1 MTMEGLLLAETIT
14 KQHAKTFYFA
24 SRFLKKEKRSAAYA
38 VYAICRISDEAV
50 DGKQY
55 PSSLGSLAVLQQK
68 IDAVYKN
75 AHPSDPL
82 LLALQ
87 QSINKYHIPKKY
99 FDSLIEGMHM
109 DLYKNRYKNF
119 EELYDY
125 CYKVAGVVGLI
136 MLEIF
141 GYTDPKAT
149 DYAINLGVAMQL
161 TNILRDIKEDFNRNR
176 IYLPEDEMQRFQVSE
191 SDILRSQINENFK
204 ELMKFQ
210 IARSR
215 EYYEKAKRGIK
226 MLSDL
231 SSRFVACAMADIY
244 SQILNSIEKNDYD
257 VFTGRASVSTPGK
270 IIAVSKIMFG
280 GKCL

>member
-1 MTMEGLLLAETIT
+1 MEGFLLAKAIT

-50 DGKQY
+50 DSKQD
-55 PSSLGSLAVLQQK
+55 SSALDNLAILQQK
-68 IDAVYKN
+68 IDSAYKN
-75 AHPSDPL
+75 APL
-82 LLALQ
+82 ADSLLSAFQ

-99 FDSLIEGMHM
+99 FDALIEGMHM

-125 CYKVAGVVGLI
+125 CYKVAGVVGLV

-141 GYTDPKAT
+141 GYTDPKTT

-176 IYLPEDEMQRFQVSE
+176 IYLPENEMQRFQVSE
-191 SDILRSQINENFK
+191 NDISRSQINENFK
-204 ELMKFQ
+204 ALMKFQ
-210 IARSR
+210 IARSK
-215 EYYEKAKRGIK
+215 EYFEKAKQGIK
-226 MLSDL
+226 MLDDL
-231 SSRFVACAMADIY
+231 NSRFVVCAMADIY
-244 SQILNSIEKNDYD
+244 SGILNSIEKNDFD
-257 VFTGRASVSTPGK
+257 VFTRRACVSTPRK
-270 IIAVSKIMFG
+270 IIAVLKIIFK
-280 GKCL
+280 GKHL

>member
-1 MTMEGLLLAETIT
+1 MEGLLLAKAIT

-24 SRFLKKEKRSAAYA
+24 SRFLKKEKRFSAYA

-50 DGKQY
+50 DSKQD
-55 PSSLGSLAVLQQK
+55 SSALDNLAILQQK
-68 IDAVYKN
+68 IDSAYKN
-75 AHPSDPL
+75 APLADSL
-82 LLALQ
+82 LLAFQ

-99 FDSLIEGMHM
+99 FDALIKGMHM

-125 CYKVAGVVGLI
+125 CYKVAGVVGLA

-149 DYAINLGVAMQL
+149 DYAISLGVAMQL

-176 IYLPEDEMQRFQVSE
+176 IYLPGDEMQRFQVSE
-191 SDILRSQINENFK
+191 SDISRSQINENFK
-204 ELMKFQ
+204 ALMKFQ

-215 EYYEKAKRGIK
+215 EYYEKAKQGIK
-226 MLSDL
+226 MLDDL
-231 SSRFVACAMADIY
+231 NSRFVVCAMADIY
-244 SQILNSIEKNDYD
+244 SGILNSIEKNDFD
-257 VFTGRASVSTPGK
+257 VFTRRACVSIPRK
-270 IIAVSKIMFG
+270 IIAVLNIIFKG
-280 GKCL
+280 EYL